1 MSEMSD
7 SLFLIDDNLYL
18 ELTQESKVKPGQQFY
33 EKTVDDDDDD
43 NDDDDDD
50 DDDDIF
56 DRVQSSSI
64 Q

>member
-7 SLFLIDDNLYL
+7 SLFLIDGNLYL

-33 EKTVDDDDDD
+33 EKTDDD

-50 DDDDIF
+50 DDYIF
-56 DRVQSSSI
+56 DRVQFSSI